1 MATSNAPLH
10 LLSEQQ
16 KAPATVLP
24 AAASA
29 APARVSYA
37 GLITRTIAFA
47 IDAAIINVAAIT
59 VAAVIALVLSVFP
72 TSHDMKKVLEV
83 VGAVMW
89 VVWLVAYFVTFWT
102 TTGETPGNRV
112 MRIRVVR
119 ADGGG
124 RVRPGRALA
133 RFAGLVIGLPFFLG
147 YLPILVTD
155 RRRGLQDVMGRTVV
169 VNRLPDSPST
179 PTRGT
184 LP

>member
-1 MATSNAPLH
+1 MATSNAPVN
-10 LLSEQQ
+10 LLAQQQ

-24 AAASA
+24 ATASA

-47 IDAAIINVAAIT
+47 IDAAIINVVAIT

-72 TSHDMKKVLEV
+72 ASDDMKKLLAA
-83 VGAVMW
+83 VGAGLW
-89 VVWLVAYFVTFWT
+89 VVWLIAYFVTFWT

-124 RVRPGRALA
+124 RVRPARALA
-133 RFAGLVIGLPFFLG
+133 RLAGLVIGLPLFLG
-147 YLPILVTD
+147 YVPILLTD

-169 VNRLPDSPST
+169 VNRLPDSPSP